1 MWTGGS
7 HGSVELVGIIPIQ
20 TRRVRKAE
28 AEAEAEED
36 ENVSN
41 PPIQQVSTARDTTT
55 RPYRKATPTRSPLSN
70 LTDGQLVTHADMA
83 MRREHRSSVAVLDA
97 LAELDR
103 RSVYLDHGYSSLFD
117 FCTRRWRYSA
127 ATAARYIAASRAAVQ
142 FPRVRELLLEQRLTV
157 CGVARIAKTLTEQNC
172 RDLLERAADCSYA
185 EIEALVASGR
195 EAPRI
200 PDRVRV
206 VGASMRKRSQ
216 ETSSQTLL
224 GRGERTDGAADESTH
239 ESTQEST
246 FEAANEPTVPT
257 GTPGLE
263 ETASTSETPT
273 GSGANIQYG
282 CGIGGD
288 LAEPELRYEI
298 RFSATQ
304 RFVNKLERA
313 KAICSR
319 RADLEAVLE
328 RALDDLLERRDPDVR
343 MERRVERTARKA
355 RAGRAASS
363 CADRAASSC
372 ADTIAAVSTDVDTD
386 MDTGAATS
394 ADVDTDTDT
403 DTDTGRD
410 AVAGAKAGT
419 DADADAAEIDVA
431 AAASAAAGDERAA
444 TMSARSRSRHI
455 PVKTRD
461 VVFRRDGGRCT
472 YVGPSG
478 VRCDARVF
486 LQYDHVLRFSDGG
499 GHGSDNLR
507 LLCGRHNRRREEG
520 DAALCAGSTT
530 G

>member
-1 MWTGGS
+1 
-7 HGSVELVGIIPIQ
+7 
-20 TRRVRKAE
+20 
-28 AEAEAEED
+28 
-36 ENVSN
+36 
-41 PPIQQVSTARDTTT
+41 
-55 RPYRKATPTRSPLSN
+55 
-70 LTDGQLVTHADMA
+70 

-224 GRGERTDGAADESTH
+224 GRGERTDGAAGEATHEAANGSTH
-239 ESTQEST
+239 ESTH
-246 FEAANEPTVPT
+246 EAASESMVST
-257 GTPGLE
+257 GVPGLE
-263 ETASTSETPT
+263 ETGPTSETPT
-273 GSGANIQYG
+273 GSGADIQHG
-282 CGIGGD
+282 CGVGGER
-288 LAEPELRYEI
+288 AESELRYEI

-304 RFVNKLERA
+304 RFVKKLERA

-343 MERRVERTARKA
+343 M
-355 RAGRAASS
+355 
-363 CADRAASSC
+363 
-372 ADTIAAVSTDVDTD
+372 
-386 MDTGAATS
+386 
-394 ADVDTDTDT
+394 
-403 DTDTGRD
+403 
-410 AVAGAKAGT
+410 
-419 DADADAAEIDVA
+419 
-431 AAASAAAGDERAA
+431 
-444 TMSARSRSRHI
+444 
-455 PVKTRD
+455 
-461 VVFRRDGGRCT
+461 
-472 YVGPSG
+472 
-478 VRCDARVF
+478 
-486 LQYDHVLRFSDGG
+486 
-499 GHGSDNLR
+499 
-507 LLCGRHNRRREEG
+507 
-520 DAALCAGSTT
+520 
-530 G
+530 

>member
-55 RPYRKATPTRSPLSN
+55 RPYREATPTRSPLSN
-70 LTDGQLVTHADMA
+70 LTDRQLVTHAEMA

-127 ATAARYIAASRAAVQ
+127 ATAARYIAASRAAVR
-142 FPRVRELLLEQRLTV
+142 FPRVRELLLERRLTV
-157 CGVARIAKTLTEQNC
+157 CGLARLAKTLTEQNS

-206 VGASMRKRSQ
+206 VGTSMRKPSQ
-216 ETSSQTLL
+216 EASSQTLL
-224 GRGERTDGAADESTH
+224 GGGERTNGSADEATHEAANESTH
-239 ESTQEST
+239 EP
-246 FEAANEPTVPT
+246 ANESRVPN
-257 GTPGLE
+257 GVPGVE
-263 ETASTSETPT
+263 KTALTSETPT
-273 GSGANIQYG
+273 ASGANIQYG
-282 CGIGGD
+282 CGVGD
-288 LAEPELRYEI
+288 DSAEPELRYEI

-313 KAICSR
+313 KAICSS

-328 RALDDLLERRDPDVR
+328 RALDDLLERRDPEVR
-343 MERRVERTARKA
+343 IARRVERTARKA
-355 RAGRAASS
+355 RADQAASP
-363 CADRAASSC
+363 CTDRAASSC
-372 ADTIAAVSTDVDTD
+372 ADTIAAVSADVDTD
-386 MDTGAATS
+386 MDT
-394 ADVDTDTDT
+394 
-403 DTDTGRD
+403 
-410 AVAGAKAGT
+410 VAGVKVGT
-419 DADADAAEIDVA
+419 DADAAEIDVA
-431 AAASAAAGDERAA
+431 AVASAAEGDERAA

-455 PVKTRD
+455 PVGTRD
-461 VVFRRDGGRCT
+461 TVFRRDGGRCT